1 MLSIYN
7 FLPLHN
13 PRKTQELEMAGSA
26 AGRVW
31 VSLKNRFKY
40 DLRSPYIYRQKMR
53 GILWR
58 SWSTENLDFKTPVR
72 AKGELTKGEGDLR
85 KSQHPE
91 QRYPT
96 MAIKGQ
102 WNNTIYLSS
111 NMKGPDKKHNTLKRK
126 MKKTERIQENNIY

>member
-7 FLPLHN
+7 FLLLQN
-13 PRKTQELEMAGSA
+13 LRRAQDLEMAGIT

-31 VSLKNRFKY
+31 VSLKNRFVWKS
-40 DLRSPYIYRQKMR
+40 DLRSPYICWQKMR

-72 AKGELTKGEGDLR
+72 AKGEHTKGKRKLR
-85 KSQHPE
+85 KIQQPE

-102 WNNTIYLSS
+102 WNDTIYLRNSS
-111 NMKGPDKKHNTLKRK
+111 NMKGPDKKNNTLKRK
-126 MKKTERIQENNIY
+126 MKKTERI